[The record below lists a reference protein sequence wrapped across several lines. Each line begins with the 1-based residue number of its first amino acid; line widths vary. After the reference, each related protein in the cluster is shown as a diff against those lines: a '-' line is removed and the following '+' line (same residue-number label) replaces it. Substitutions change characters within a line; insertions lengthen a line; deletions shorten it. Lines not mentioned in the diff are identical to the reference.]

1 MRTCDMLTFLYYG
14 FALWLVAPLVVEC
27 RVITSTGG
35 LAWPDRYFSVG
46 VYRAAGPLMELRAIM
61 RSHNRE
67 KINMSRV
74 RITSSIKLNTEI

>member
-46 VYRAAGPLMELRAIM
+46 VYRARRTTNGVT
-61 RSHNRE
+61 SHNA
-67 KINMSRV
+67 KP
-74 RITSSIKLNTEI
+74 